1 MDIQATKIELVK
13 LLLETNEVRLLEKVK
28 NILKKEQNEDYELTP
43 EQTSILEERIAKY
56 EKGELEFS
64 TWESI
69 EKRLND

>member
-13 LLLETNEVRLLEKVK
+13 LLLETSEVSLLEKVK

-43 EQTSILEERIAKY
+43 EQNSILEERIARY